1 MLRGPIVLAAKTQ
14 LFANEKLNVFA
25 GAAGSQIPNGP
36 VCPAEAAPMFVSD
49 TRDFVK
55 KFKAVKGEPMTFT
68 APGLIQGG
76 GAADMKLVPF
86 FRLHDSRYTIYWPYS
101 TPAGEQATR
110 EAAAKAEAERIALD
124 AQTIDQVA
132 PGEQQPES
140 DHAFAG
146 EDADAGVAKGK
157 HWRRASGWFSY
168 VLKDPKLEA
177 KTLRLTF
184 SGDDAGPAFDVLVNG
199 RQIAT
204 VTLEKN
210 TREFYT
216 KDVAI
221 PAELLNGSLT
231 VKFVARQGSMAGGLY
246 GLRLLR

>member
-1 MLRGPIVLAAKTQ
+1 MSKLLAS
-14 LFANEKLNVFA
+14 LLP
-25 GAAGSQIPNGP
+25 AA
-36 VCPAEAAPMFVSD
+36 
-49 TRDFVK
+49 
-55 KFKAVKGEPMTFT
+55 T
-68 APGLIQGG
+68 AL
-76 GAADMKLVPF
+76 
-86 FRLHDSRYTIYWPYS
+86 T
-101 TPAGEQATR
+101 
-110 EAAAKAEAERIALD
+110 AERIAEG

-146 EDADAGVAKGK
+146 EGADAGVARGK

-168 VLKDPKLEA
+168 VLNDRKLEA
-177 KTLRLTF
+177 KILRLTF
-184 SGDDAGPAFDVLVNG
+184 DGGDAGATFDVLING

-210 TREFYT
+210 TQKFYA

-221 PAELLNGSLT
+221 PSELLNESLT
-231 VKFVARQGSMAGGLY
+231 VKFVAKPESMAGRLY

>member
-1 MLRGPIVLAAKTQ
+1 
-14 LFANEKLNVFA
+14 
-25 GAAGSQIPNGP
+25 
-36 VCPAEAAPMFVSD
+36 MFVSD

-55 KFKAVKGEPMTFT
+55 KFKPVKGEPMTFT

-76 GAADMKLVPF
+76 GAAVLKLIPF
-86 FRLHDSRYTIYWPYS
+86 FRLHDSRYMIYWPYS
-101 TPAGEQATR
+101 TPGNAQATR
-110 EAAAKAEAERIALD
+110 EATAKAEAERIAEG

-146 EDADAGVAKGK
+146 EGADAGVARGK

-168 VLKDPKLEA
+168 VLNDRKLEA
-177 KTLRLTF
+177 KILRLTF
-184 SGDDAGPAFDVLVNG
+184 DGGDAGATFDVLVNG

-210 TREFYT
+210 TQGFYA

-221 PAELLNGSLT
+221 PSELVNESLT
-231 VKFVARQGSMAGGLY
+231 VKFVAKPGAMAGRLY